1 MEASTTISL
10 SIVTLDTILPQLKIA
25 LCLLAFILLDIIS
38 GLIAAIT
45 RHDYASSIMRTGLYH
60 KLSEIFAFFFA
71 VACDI
76 LLPYIGITLPLV
88 VSKGTAIY
96 IIVMECGSII
106 ENIGKANPDLA
117 KYLQKIFAKAEQPIE
132 LPEEEKQNEISGNP
146 GPD

>member
-1 MEASTTISL
+1 MGETTIAL
-10 SIVTLDTILPQLKIA
+10 TLITLDTILPQLKIA
-25 LCLLAFILLDIIS
+25 LCLLAFIVLDIVS
-38 GLIAAIT
+38 GLIAAFT

-71 VACDI
+71 VVCDI

-88 VSKGTAIY
+88 ISKGTAIY

-106 ENIGKANPDLA
+106 ENIGKANPDLG
-117 KYLQKIFAKAEQPIE
+117 KHLKGMFSEIE
-132 LPEEEKQNEISGNP
+132 TLEKEEENIHETDGNI